1 MYDSDHDTQ
10 SELDE
15 EEDILA
21 ETDNK
26 LKYYLAKNK
35 VTQWKKDFPNQ
46 RIRTRQQNIV
56 IDQPGVKEYGKLADT
71 PEKCFDLFIT
81 PKMIEEIIY
90 HTNQKIKIVSQ
101 NYNQYESSTKEVD
114 ITEFKALLGILY
126 LAGIF
131 KSNHQNMSDLWKSD
145 GFGIDI
151 FRNASILASDNVPTI
166 SRELNLILTPI
177 QITSPVL
184 PIFNDCTGGILTPHQ
199 ITSHVLTSFNDCTGG
214 DSVIIKRKRWQINQ
228 KKKHTRDSED
238 LQNRTFSYLS

>member
-101 NYNQYESSTKEVD
+101 NYNQYESSTKE
-114 ITEFKALLGILY
+114 
-126 LAGIF
+126 
-131 KSNHQNMSDLWKSD
+131 
-145 GFGIDI
+145 
-151 FRNASILASDNVPTI
+151 NASILASDNVPTI

>member
-1 MYDSDHDTQ
+1 MIFADSESDLDNIINSEDEDFMYDSDHDTQ

-90 HTNQKIKIVSQ
+90 HTNQKIKIVGQ
-101 NYNQYESSTKEVD
+101 NYNQYESSTKWGLMKVD
-114 ITEFKALLGILY
+114 MSNIGYQSIVNPKDLFK
-126 LAGIF
+126 
-131 KSNHQNMSDLWKSD
+131 
-145 GFGIDI
+145 
-151 FRNASILASDNVPTI
+151 
-166 SRELNLILTPI
+166 
-177 QITSPVL
+177 
-184 PIFNDCTGGILTPHQ
+184 
-199 ITSHVLTSFNDCTGG
+199 
-214 DSVIIKRKRWQINQ
+214 
-228 KKKHTRDSED
+228 
-238 LQNRTFSYLS
+238 

>member
-1 MYDSDHDTQ
+1 MIFADSESDLDNIINSEDEDFIYDSDHDTQ

-35 VTQWKKDFPNQ
+35 ITQWKKDLPNQ

-101 NYNQYESSTKEVD
+101 NYNQCEGSTKEVY

-151 FRNASILASDNVPTI
+151 FRVTMPLKRFRFLIHAMRFDD
-166 SRELNLILTPI
+166 ILTSEERKVVDKATHIRNIFQDFVDMP
-177 QITSPVL
+177 QILYNIRICNP
-184 PIFNDCTGGILTPHQ
+184 
-199 ITSHVLTSFNDCTGG
+199 
-214 DSVIIKRKRWQINQ
+214 R
-228 KKKHTRDSED
+228 
-238 LQNRTFSYLS
+238 